1 MLDLAEH
8 DTVQAKAD
16 PRESTL
22 AFLDH
27 NSHVPSDTSHK
38 DQLLGKVKIRN
49 LREIVEA
56 PSPTSGFFAP
66 INWVALCSGGDSHAL
81 ILESAILIRED
92 EVCTR
97 TDLISAAL

>member
-1 MLDLAEH
+1 MLDLPVY

-81 ILESAILIRED
+81 L
-92 EVCTR
+92 
-97 TDLISAAL
+97 